1 MSKTKHMRITPRIA
15 KLKKQYDNI
24 SRQVEGIIV
33 VSEYD
38 RLFYGLLDEK
48 RRIIRDRMNALIGS
62 DYYDF
67 KKKIIVIY

>member
-1 MSKTKHMRITPRIA
+1 MRITPRIA

-24 SRQVEGIIV
+24 SQQIEGIIV

-38 RLFYGLLDEK
+38 RLLYGLLDEK